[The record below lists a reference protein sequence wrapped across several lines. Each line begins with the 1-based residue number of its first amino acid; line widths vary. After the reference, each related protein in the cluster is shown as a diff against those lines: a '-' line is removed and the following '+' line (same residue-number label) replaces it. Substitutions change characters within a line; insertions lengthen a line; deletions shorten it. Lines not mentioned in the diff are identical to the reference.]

1 MALSQSLLPVRLQH
15 VRSLLLRQMV
25 VLPRWST
32 PTASSPLWLHNRM
45 IWWFLTL
52 GMYMCVVGLCFSIV
66 PTMLERNQRVRAV
79 FANTSLISSLI
90 TADARMEKQWWFP
103 SIRLLSLCRLHP
115 MVQSLRFRRL
125 FFLLLLRCVIMMQ
138 VLVASSLCYDG
149 VRSAEVVS
157 TLSSTAIKLIEIAN
171 RLADVVTSA
180 AMWMTVRS
188 LPIHPEEL
196 LHTPTRKLMYCSL
209 IRCSCWMCDTVMII
223 R

>member
-1 MALSQSLLPVRLQH
+1 MLARALTPFLLFQS
-15 VRSLLLRQMV
+15 M
-25 VLPRWST
+25 ST
-32 PTASSPLWLHNRM
+32 PSDDIQPTSCASGTDGAVTVSAACPTAACSFSLAPTDGSSPAMVNSNGLFTALTAQSYDLVVSYSGYVYVCGRAM
-45 IWWFLTL
+45 FLDSS
-52 GMYMCVVGLCFSIV
+52 YYA
-66 PTMLERNQRVRAV
+66 RKNQRVRAV

-157 TLSSTAIKLIEIAN
+157 TLSSTAIGLIEIAN

-180 AMWMTVRS
+180 AM
-188 LPIHPEEL
+188 
-196 LHTPTRKLMYCSL
+196 
-209 IRCSCWMCDTVMII
+209 
-223 R
+223 